1 MPEPFTT
8 LIQPDLLAHMADA
21 FPEAVAWKNLAD
33 DRELTMGQW
42 HAESNRLARG
52 LRGRGLKPGNRVALA
67 ITPDQP
73 LEWLISYMAIHK
85 AGGVAVPLNTRLSG
99 PELRRILALADV
111 TVLLASAAVMA
122 VEIATA
128 VPEAVVATVGPP
140 SSGLS
145 WADLFDPDDA
155 DLGHRITAN
164 DIADIMYT
172 SGTTGVPKGVVV
184 RHGGLSSNDR
194 YPTEWSG
201 SGFITSSPFSTTT
214 GSLLL
219 CGPMRGGLTGWFL
232 PKFDTG
238 RWLHLV
244 ETDRPVV
251 GFLVPAMVQ
260 LLVADPH
267 AHEADL
273 SSLAVISVGSAPI
286 ASETLRRFGK
296 LVPKAE
302 VLIGYGMTEFGA
314 ATALPLG
321 DAGAHLGSVG
331 LPLPGVE
338 LQIADEKGV
347 LEASGQVGE
356 VLIKGDRPPREYFGE
371 PEESGLTWRS
381 GWLQS
386 GDLGYLD
393 ADGYLWIVGRS
404 KETIIR
410 GGNNVMPGEVEAALF
425 AHPEVADA
433 AVAGIAHP
441 VLGED
446 VAAWVVLRPGAAVS
460 AEALRAFLLERLAD
474 YKVPRRFAFLDALPR
489 NEAGKVQKSLLMLD
503 DQTRSAP

>member
-1 MPEPFTT
+1 
-8 LIQPDLLAHMADA
+8 
-21 FPEAVAWKNLAD
+21 
-33 DRELTMGQW
+33 
-42 HAESNRLARG
+42 
-52 LRGRGLKPGNRVALA
+52 
-67 ITPDQP
+67 
-73 LEWLISYMAIHK
+73 
-85 AGGVAVPLNTRLSG
+85 
-99 PELRRILALADV
+99 
-111 TVLLASAAVMA
+111 
-122 VEIATA
+122 
-128 VPEAVVATVGPP
+128 VATVGPP

-145 WADLFDPDDA
+145 WADLLDPDDT
-155 DLGHRITAN
+155 DLGYRIAAN

-244 ETDRPVV
+244 ESDRPVV

-286 ASETLRRFGK
+286 ASETLRRFGE
-296 LVPKAE
+296 LVPAAE

-321 DAGAHLGSVG
+321 DGGRHLGSVG
-331 LPLPGVE
+331 VPLPGVE
-338 LQIADEKGV
+338 LRVADEEGV
-347 LEASGQVGE
+347 PLATGQVGE
-356 VLIKGDRPPREYFGE
+356 VIMRGDRPPREYFGE
-371 PEESGLTWRS
+371 PEASGLTWRS

-393 ADGYLWIVGRS
+393 TDGFLWIVGRS

-460 AEALRAFLLERLAD
+460 AETLRAFLLERLAD